1 MNHPIPYVLILC
13 TALGVTGCVSYPEEL
28 LTAAIETGEL
38 SQHVHFLAQPAL
50 RGRKP
55 LTPGSRRARRY
66 IDQRFSAYGLEPWGD
81 AESYGQPF
89 GIGTN
94 MIGVLP
100 GSDPNLAHEV
110 VIVSAHYD
118 HLGRT
123 EEGLCLGACDNAAG
137 VAALLEMA
145 EHLALA
151 AERPRRTICFAAFD
165 QEESAL
171 LGALTFSQRQDFDG
185 TRIAGVVN
193 VDLLGRSGFEVLPE
207 HLFVTGTAGFPLLRR
222 DLHQADPHITLL
234 PVSEKLLG
242 ARSDH
247 AAFAD
252 LGVCTL
258 FFSCGPYSDYHKP
271 GDRADRVDYEHARA
285 STQTVLTAVRHLADT
300 PQRLV
305 PDPAAPLDREE
316 WQNIEFC
323 LQQIEATHESL
334 AEDATQLISGLD
346 ALQEKQRVT
355 DSDLRD
361 LFITHFDALTSLMIW
376 PEDPCDPNLSD
387 EEILNRFAFSWR
399 LGLLNLDYQTEVLE
413 TGQAL
418 AGHLGRHRKRLF
430 WGIPDFDYERA
441 ILHDSYLHIEDGN
454 DNQLLL
460 TAIPLFSS
468 LSVRPPGVLKW
479 PPRLKTAFSIGAS
492 WKPKA
497 SQGTRE
503 ELLDI
508 CLLGWGRAISEGEP
522 NAYWGKIVARVSGKP
537 EDVSQ
542 ESREQWLAW
551 RLETE
556 GYDDPNE
563 WTRAHMQSSNPYLAH
578 SAIRSL
584 GQEPKAE
591 FEPALVRVMT
601 DTTHHPLIRTDA
613 MAKVH
618 RESQPAT
625 RQALV
630 HTLDDPTPLQNLHPK
645 LGKEH
650 PHRDIVAFIK
660 THRIREMELWS
671 KLQKPAKKKKKSPPP
686 PKTVGEAA
694 LKRLKDITGKDFK
707 QDKEAW
713 QRWIERHG

>member
-13 TALGVTGCVSYPEEL
+13 ATLVVTGCVSYPEEAL
-28 LTAAIETGEL
+28 SPAIQTGEL

-55 LTPGSRRARRY
+55 LTQGSRRARRY
-66 IDQRFSAYGLEPWGD
+66 IDQRFSAYRLAPWGD
-81 AESYGQPF
+81 TESYAQPF

-118 HLGRT
+118 HLGKT

-145 EHLALA
+145 EHLSLT

-171 LGALTFSQRQDFDG
+171 LGALTFSQRKDFDG

-207 HLFVTGTAGFPLLRR
+207 HLFVTGTAGYPMLRE
-222 DLHQADPHITLL
+222 DLHRADPHITLL
-234 PVSEKLLG
+234 PVSDKLLG

-271 GDRADRVDYEHARA
+271 GDRADRVDYERTRA

-316 WQNIEFC
+316 WQNMAFS
-323 LQQIEATHESL
+323 LQQIEAKHDSL
-334 AEDATQLISGLD
+334 GKEVTPLIRELD
-346 ALQEKQRVT
+346 TIQGRERVT
-355 DSDLRD
+355 DTDLRD
-361 LFITHFDALTSLMIW
+361 LFISHFDALTSLMIW
-376 PEDPCDPNLSD
+376 PDDPCDPNLSD
-387 EEILNRFAFSWR
+387 EESLNRFALSWR
-399 LGLLNLDYQTEVLE
+399 LGLLNLDYQDEMLE

-418 AGHLGRHRKRLF
+418 ASHLSQHRKRLF

-441 ILHDSYLHIEDGN
+441 ILHDSYLHIEDSN
-454 DNQLLL
+454 DNQFIL
-460 TAIPLFSS
+460 TVIPLFSS
-468 LSVRPPGVLKW
+468 LTVRPPGVLKW

-497 SQGTRE
+497 AQGTHA

-522 NAYWGKIVARVSGKP
+522 NAYWSKIVTRVSGKP

-542 ESREQWLAW
+542 DSREEWLAW
-551 RLETE
+551 RLATE
-556 GYDDPNE
+556 GYEDPNE
-563 WTRAHMQSSNPYLAH
+563 WTLAQMQSSNPYLAH

-584 GQEPKAE
+584 GQAPEAE

-601 DTTHHPLIRTDA
+601 DTTMHPLIRTGA

-618 RESQPAT
+618 RESQTAT
-625 RQALV
+625 LQALAK
-630 HTLDDPTPLQNLHPK
+630 TLDDATPLKRLYPS
-645 LGKEH
+645 LGPDH
-650 PHRDIVAFIK
+650 PHHDLVAFIK
-660 THRIREMELWS
+660 SNRNQEMNLWS
-671 KLQKPAKKKKKSPPP
+671 KLQKPTKEKKQASPP
-686 PKTVGEAA
+686 PKTVGEVA

-713 QRWIERHG
+713 QRWIEKQG